1 MQLVKRAYDIPRLYD
16 DWTRCMADPG
26 LDAVLIATPGD
37 SHAQLAD
44 AALVAGKHVLVEK
57 PFTLTVADAEALAAR
72 ARGAKVASMVGFNL
86 RFHPIANE
94 LKAAL
99 ERGAVGRPLAVIATY
114 LSAQGQRATV
124 TGYHTSPAHGGGV
137 FHDSFVHSIDLLRFL
152 FGSEVVSARAR
163 AYSQDQPHNA
173 SSIDMRLANGLHV
186 SGFLSKQAFPEM
198 TLLVIGDEG
207 RAAVN
212 FTRPAGVAFYRREFS
227 RSRGAKI
234 LGYAR
239 QWPRLASAI
248 RLSTPAG
255 RLRSYRN
262 EWQHF
267 MSCIESGNRAKP
279 DFDDGL
285 AVTRVV
291 GQLLESLPDSNGG
304 AAGPGLPADANRNAG

>member
-1 MQLVKRAYDIPRLYD
+1 
-16 DWTRCMADPG
+16 MADPE

-44 AALVAGKHVLVEK
+44 AALAAGKHVLIEK
-57 PFTLTVADAEALAAR
+57 PFALTVADAEAMAER
-72 ARGAKVASMVGFNL
+72 ARSAGVGSMVGFNF
-86 RFHPIANE
+86 RFHPVTRE
-94 LKAAL
+94 LKTAL

-152 FGSEVVSARAR
+152 FESEVVSARAR
-163 AYSQDQPHNA
+163 ACSQDQTHSA
-173 SSIDMRLANGLHV
+173 SSIDMLLANGIHV

-212 FTRPAGVAFYRREFS
+212 FSRPAGVAFYRREFS

-262 EWQHF
+262 EWRHF
-267 MSCIESGNRAKP
+267 LACIESGAVP
-279 DFDDGL
+279 SPSFDDGL
-285 AVTRVV
+285 AVTRAVA
-291 GQLLESLPDSNGG
+291 QLIASLDN
-304 AAGPGLPADANRNAG
+304 AADGRSG